1 MTRPSSSYFSLK
13 ISFRIFTAVIFI
25 GLFVSMPQ
33 ISYLNPLFASSA
45 GVGPTNAILSQSD
58 EISLSYSFSYTIQ
71 ENTTETDSLTLDLTI
86 LGDDLLYGNGSIRYR
101 LSDNIENE
109 DLLEVLG
116 LVFNPDQVEY
126 FEDHDLEDY
135 FETYFSYRRENYRN
149 DPTDFADNA
158 SYTLFWLNSSDQ
170 SANFLR
176 DFQQIPYFAVS
187 DPFTLTLQKT
197 HPAVASPNWSPESE
211 DLAKN
216 VPIVESYYLFLN
228 LDNNLRIKLYYDLT
242 WSLLLRAE
250 FDYINPND
258 ESYFYS
264 ILLTLD
270 SSSLELDYLAE
281 NPYWEARLATVKTF
295 LFIGGGILVICIPL
309 VIFILRR
316 RKEKLSR
323 SPKDGS
329 TPSSSSPS
337 LLDRI

>member
-1 MTRPSSSYFSLK
+1 MTFQFFQRKS
-13 ISFRIFTAVIFI
+13 SFRILTMVILI
-25 GLFVSMPQ
+25 GLFVPMPQ
-33 ISYLNPLFASSA
+33 SAYLNSLSTSSMDIL
-45 GVGPTNAILSQSD
+45 PTNTIQAQND
-58 EISLSYSFSYTIQ
+58 ELSLSYSFSYTIQ
-71 ENTTETDSLTLDLTI
+71 ENTTETNSLTLDLAI
-86 LGDDLLYGNGSIRYR
+86 MGDDLMYGNGSIRYR

-109 DLLEVLG
+109 DLLEVLA

-126 FEDHDLEDY
+126 FEDHDPEDY

-149 DPTDFADNA
+149 DPTDFTDNA

-197 HPAVASPNWSPESE
+197 RPAVASPNWSPESG

-216 VPIVESYYLFLN
+216 VPILETYYLFLN
-228 LDNNLRIKLYYDLT
+228 LDSNLRVKLYYDLT

-250 FDYINPND
+250 FDYINPKD

-281 NPYWEARLATVKTF
+281 NSYWEARLATIKTSI
-295 LFIGGGILVICIPL
+295 FIGGGILVIGIPL
-309 VIFILRR
+309 VIFILKR
-316 RKEKLSR
+316 RKEKSHS
-323 SPKDGS
+323 SPKDS
-329 TPSSSSPS
+329 SSSSSSPS